1 MKREAERNPDVPGVH
16 QYVRQSGKWPGDRRI
31 QPVVG
36 PLAEGLCDVGGRI
49 AGPTARELVDRAVES
64 AVPKCSPLKSP
75 EAVGEHADE
84 MGGDRL
90 DVPSRAQ
97 ARGA

>member
-16 QYVRQSGKWPGDRRI
+16 QYVRQPGKRPGDRRI
-31 QPVVG
+31 QPVVS
-36 PLAEGLCDVGGRI
+36 PLTEGLRDVGGRI
-49 AGPTARELVDRAVES
+49 AGPTARQLVDRPVES
-64 AVPKCSPLKSP
+64 AVPKCGPLKFP
-75 EAVGEHADE
+75 EAVGEDTDE
-84 MGGDRL
+84 VGGDRL